1 LRNEF
6 LDKLFKQILR
16 SPAVDRIY
24 PNFSIAETRYPQ
36 KYRVSFRL
44 IMQGARFWVICVGCA
59 LNLMCMRIPIIAFLT
74 LAAPAGGELAA
85 RAIDPSAAL
94 TEVEFR
100 EGTAEI
106 DRRDACPTRAQTED
120 EVSLTSGTILKNGQD
135 ARSTR
140 DQLFCGTGILRVH
153 KKLIENSATSQ
164 VSPTVRDLPA
174 SDELAASKEV
184 RAAQLSPRE
193 SPSYRFRLHHKNK
206 IESTV
211 NTQPLSFST
220 PSQHS
225 TVNSQQS
232 TLNTQQSTVN
242 SQHST
247 IIPVQPELISLK
259 SSHHKDFTSVLKTP
273 ATLATKAEIPEA
285 VNSNAPQRRGTLQI
299 SQAGNAEGVYVAEV
313 KIRFVNSRGEAV
325 DKKGNPVEGRISEDF
340 IRGELKLKP
349 GDNYSPSVVRSDLQ
363 QLQQLGLF
371 DKVTVSIEEVGTDIN
386 VIYNVQERSARSFG
400 VSASLSDDIGVAVP
414 LSYTDRTFAR
424 NPQRLAVELQPSLR
438 GIQYDVQF
446 VSPYVAAEDRLGYS
460 VRAFGDRR
468 ISEIFNE
475 DIDLPNG
482 NRVREIRRGG
492 NLRFT
497 RPLGDWQS
505 TLGLNYTNI
514 STRDRNLNIARRD
527 ELGNP
532 LTFSGTGVDELYT
545 VSFNLMLDRRDNPFN
560 PTSGSILSLTTEQS
574 IPLGRGNIV
583 SNRLLAN
590 YIQYVP
596 VTLLGRL
603 ESEALPEMLAFNLQA
618 GTVIGD
624 LPPTEAFRLGGRN
637 SVRSYDSGDIGSGR
651 SYFLA
656 SGEYRFPVGRDVGGV
671 IFVDFASDL
680 GTGDSVLGKP
690 AVVRD
695 KPGTGAGVGV
705 GVRVRSRF
713 GLIRLDMGVS
723 DSGDLK
729 FVLGTKQRF

>member
-1 LRNEF
+1 
-6 LDKLFKQILR
+6 
-16 SPAVDRIY
+16 
-24 PNFSIAETRYPQ
+24 
-36 KYRVSFRL
+36 
-44 IMQGARFWVICVGCA
+44 
-59 LNLMCMRIPIIAFLT
+59 MCMRIPIIVFLA
-74 LAAPAGGELAA
+74 LAGEAGGELAA
-85 RAIDPSAAL
+85 RAIDPSAAP
-94 TEVEFR
+94 TQAEFR
-100 EGTAEI
+100 EETASI

-120 EVSLTSGTILKNGQD
+120 EVSLTSGTLLKNGQD

-140 DQLFCGTGILRVH
+140 DELFCGTGILPVH
-153 KKLIENSATSQ
+153 KKLIENGATSQ
-164 VSPTVRDLPA
+164 VSLTVRDLPA

-193 SPSYRFRLHHKNK
+193 SPSYRFRLHHNNK

-225 TVNSQQS
+225 T
-232 TLNTQQSTVN
+232 LNTQQ
-242 SQHST
+242 ST

-259 SSHHKDFTSVLKTP
+259 SSHHTDFTSLLKTP
-273 ATLATKAEIPEA
+273 ATLAEKAEIPEA
-285 VNSNAPQRRGTLQI
+285 VNSNTPQTRGTLQI

-340 IRGELKLKP
+340 IRSELKLKA

-386 VIYNVQERSARSFG
+386 VIYNIQERSARSFG

-424 NPQRLAVELQPSLR
+424 NPQRLEVELQPSLR
-438 GIQYDVQF
+438 GIQYDVEF
-446 VSPYVAAEDRLGYS
+446 VSPYLAAPDRLGYS

-468 ISEIFNE
+468 ISEIFNK

-482 NRVREIRRGG
+482 NRIREIRMGG

-560 PTSGSILSLTTEQS
+560 PTSGSILSLSTEQS

-596 VTLLGRL
+596 VTLLGRF

-618 GTVIGD
+618 GTVTGD

-637 SVRSYDSGDIGSGR
+637 SVRTYDSGDIGSGR

-680 GTGDSVLGKP
+680 GTGDNILGKP
-690 AVVRD
+690 ASVRD

>member
-1 LRNEF
+1 
-6 LDKLFKQILR
+6 
-16 SPAVDRIY
+16 
-24 PNFSIAETRYPQ
+24 
-36 KYRVSFRL
+36 
-44 IMQGARFWVICVGCA
+44 
-59 LNLMCMRIPIIAFLT
+59 MRIPIIAFLA
-74 LAAPAGGELAA
+74 LAQVAGGELAA
-85 RAIDPSAAL
+85 RAIDRTLAPTEAL
-94 TEVEFR
+94 LR
-100 EGTAEI
+100 EGTAE
-106 DRRDACPTRAQTED
+106 AQRAQREED
-120 EVSLTSGTILKNGQD
+120 EVIGDNLTSNQHSLLFVAESRSPLTPLNQGGTRDILK
-135 ARSTR
+135 
-140 DQLFCGTGILRVH
+140 VP
-153 KKLIENSATSQ
+153 LIKGDLGGSRLDNQRHWLSVPVLNSHQSEE
-164 VSPTVRDLPA
+164 VSPTAGDLPK
-174 SDELAASKEV
+174 SDEHSVAVEV
-184 RAAQLSPRE
+184 GGAQRSGRE
-193 SPSYRFRLHHKNK
+193 APS
-206 IESTV
+206 V
-211 NTQPLSFST
+211 
-220 PSQHS
+220 
-225 TVNSQQS
+225 
-232 TLNTQQSTVN
+232 
-242 SQHST
+242 
-247 IIPVQPELISLK
+247 K
-259 SSHHKDFTSVLKTP
+259 SDRHKDFTSALQTP
-273 ATLATKAEIPEA
+273 AARSADSEVPEPA
-285 VNSNAPQRRGTLQI
+285 NSSARQLGGTLQI
-299 SQAGNAEGVYVAEV
+299 SQAANAEGVYVAEV

-325 DKKGNPVEGRISEDF
+325 DRKGNPVEGRISEDF
-340 IRGELKLKP
+340 IRGELKLKA
-349 GDNYSPSVVRSDLQ
+349 GDNYSGEVVRSDLQ

-371 DKVTVSIEEVGTDIN
+371 EKVTVSTEEAGTDVT
-386 VIYNVQERSARSFG
+386 VIYSVQERSARSFG
-400 VSASLSDDIGVAVP
+400 VSASLSDDVGVAVP
-414 LSYTDRTFAR
+414 LSYTDRTFGT
-424 NPQRLAVELQPSLR
+424 NPQRLSVELQPSLR

-468 ISEIFNE
+468 TSEIFNE

-497 RPLGDWQS
+497 RPLGDWRS

-545 VSFNLMLDRRDNPFN
+545 VSFGAVRDRRDNPFN
-560 PTSGSILSLTTEQS
+560 PTSGSILSLSTEQS

-596 VTLLGRL
+596 VTLLGIS

-624 LPPTEAFRLGGRN
+624 LPPAEAFRLGGRN
-637 SVRSYDSGDIGSGR
+637 SVRGYDSGDIGSGR

-690 AVVRD
+690 ASVRD
-695 KPGTGAGVGV
+695 KPGTGAGVGL
-705 GVRVRSRF
+705 GVRVRSSL
-713 GLIRLDMGVS
+713 GLIRFDVGIG
-723 DSGDLK
+723 DSGEIK

>member
-1 LRNEF
+1 
-6 LDKLFKQILR
+6 
-16 SPAVDRIY
+16 
-24 PNFSIAETRYPQ
+24 
-36 KYRVSFRL
+36 
-44 IMQGARFWVICVGCA
+44 MQGARFWVICVRCV
-59 LNLMCMRIPIIAFLT
+59 LNLMSMRISIIAFLT
-74 LAAPAGGELAA
+74 LAALGGGELAA
-85 RAIDPSAAL
+85 GAIVDPSATP
-94 TEVEFR
+94 TEAEFR

-106 DRRDACPTRAQTED
+106 DLPDACSAEIDGP
-120 EVSLTSGTILKNGQD
+120 D
-135 ARSTR
+135 ARSVRQGLKPLPQSESPLKRTEE
-140 DQLFCGTGILRVH
+140 
-153 KKLIENSATSQ
+153 LISPLQRTSAISQ
-164 VSPTVRDLPA
+164 GLESLAVCRRLLTPMDAGLVGLNPTVQDLPA
-174 SDELAASKEV
+174 SDELAASAEL
-184 RAAQLSPRE
+184 RSP
-193 SPSYRFRLHHKNK
+193 
-206 IESTV
+206 
-211 NTQPLSFST
+211 
-220 PSQHS
+220 
-225 TVNSQQS
+225 
-232 TLNTQQSTVN
+232 
-242 SQHST
+242 
-247 IIPVQPELISLK
+247 SLK
-259 SSHHKDFTSVLKTP
+259 SGHNKDFTSLLKTP
-273 ATLATKAEIPEA
+273 ATIATNAEIPEA
-285 VNSNAPQRRGTLQI
+285 VNSNARQLGGTLQI

-325 DKKGNPVEGRISEDF
+325 DRKGNPVEGRISEDF
-340 IRGELKLKP
+340 IRGELKLKA
-349 GDNYSPSVVRSDLQ
+349 GDNYSREVVRSDLQ

-371 DKVTVSIEEVGTDIN
+371 DKVTVSIEEVGTDVN
-386 VIYNVQERSARSFG
+386 VIYNVQERSARSFS
-400 VSASLSDDIGVAVP
+400 VSASLSDDVGVAVP
-414 LSYTDRTFAR
+414 LSYTDRTFGTT
-424 NPQRLAVELQPSLR
+424 PQRLAVELEPSLR
-438 GIQYDVQF
+438 GIQYDVEF

-468 ISEIFNE
+468 ISEIFNK

-482 NRVREIRRGG
+482 NRVREIRVGG

-532 LTFSGTGVDELYT
+532 LTFSGSGVDELYT
-545 VSFNLMLDRRDNPFN
+545 VSFGARLDRRDNPFN
-560 PTSGSILSLTTEQS
+560 PTSGSILSLSTEQS

-596 VTLLGRL
+596 VTLLGIS

-637 SVRSYDSGDIGSGR
+637 SVRGYDSGDIGSGR

-656 SGEYRFPVGRDVGGV
+656 SGEYRFPVGQDVGGV

-705 GVRVRSRF
+705 GVRVRSSF
-713 GLIRLDMGVS
+713 GLIRLDVGVS
-723 DSGDLK
+723 DSGDIK
-729 FVLGTKQRF
+729 FILGTKQRF

>member
-1 LRNEF
+1 M
-6 LDKLFKQILR
+6 
-16 SPAVDRIY
+16 S
-24 PNFSIAETRYPQ
+24 
-36 KYRVSFRL
+36 
-44 IMQGARFWVICVGCA
+44 
-59 LNLMCMRIPIIAFLT
+59 MRIPIIAFLT
-74 LAAPAGGELAA
+74 LAGLAGGELAA
-85 RAIDPSAAL
+85 GAIDPSAAP
-94 TEVEFR
+94 TEAQFR

-106 DRRDACPTRAQTED
+106 DRRDACPTRAQREED
-120 EVSLTSGTILKNGQD
+120 EVSLTSGTILQNGQD

-140 DQLFCGTGILRVH
+140 DELFCGTGILPVH
-153 KKLIENSATSQ
+153 QKLIENGA
-164 VSPTVRDLPA
+164 A
-174 SDELAASKEV
+174 SVKNGAASVQNGQDARSTRDELFGGTGMLAEV
-184 RAAQLSPRE
+184 RGAQLSPRE
-193 SPSYRFRLHHKNK
+193 SPS
-206 IESTV
+206 
-211 NTQPLSFST
+211 
-220 PSQHS
+220 
-225 TVNSQQS
+225 
-232 TLNTQQSTVN
+232 
-242 SQHST
+242 
-247 IIPVQPELISLK
+247 LK
-259 SSHHKDFTSVLKTP
+259 SNHNKDFTSLLKTP
-273 ATLATKAEIPEA
+273 ATIATNAEIPEA
-285 VNSNAPQRRGTLQI
+285 VNSNARQLGGTLQI

-325 DKKGNPVEGRISEDF
+325 DRKGNRIEGRISEDF
-340 IRGELKLKP
+340 IRGELKLKA
-349 GDNYSPSVVRSDLQ
+349 GDNYSREVVRSDLQ

-371 DKVTVSIEEVGTDIN
+371 EKVTVSIEEVGTDVN
-386 VIYNVQERSARSFG
+386 VIYNVQERSARSFS
-400 VSASLSDDIGVAVP
+400 VSASLSDDVGVAVP
-414 LSYTDRTFAR
+414 LSYTDRTFGT
-424 NPQRLAVELQPSLR
+424 NPQRLAVELEPSLR
-438 GIQYDVQF
+438 GIQYDVEF

-468 ISEIFNE
+468 ISEIFNK

-482 NRVREIRRGG
+482 NRVREIRVGG

-532 LTFSGTGVDELYT
+532 LTFSGSGVDELYT
-545 VSFNLMLDRRDNPFN
+545 VSFGAMLDRRDNPFN
-560 PTSGSILSLTTEQS
+560 PTSGSILSLSTEQS

-590 YIQYVP
+590 YIHYVP
-596 VTLLGRL
+596 VTLLGIS

-637 SVRSYDSGDIGSGR
+637 SVRGYDSGDIGSGR

-671 IFVDFASDL
+671 IFADFASDL

-695 KPGTGAGVGV
+695 KPGTGAGVGL
-705 GVRVRSRF
+705 GVRVRSSF
-713 GLIRLDMGVS
+713 GLIRLDMAVS

-729 FVLGTKQRF
+729 LILGTKQRF

>member
-1 LRNEF
+1 M
-6 LDKLFKQILR
+6 
-16 SPAVDRIY
+16 S
-24 PNFSIAETRYPQ
+24 
-36 KYRVSFRL
+36 
-44 IMQGARFWVICVGCA
+44 
-59 LNLMCMRIPIIAFLT
+59 MRIPIIAFLT
-74 LAAPAGGELAA
+74 LAALAGGELAA
-85 RAIDPSAAL
+85 RAIDPSAAP
-94 TEVEFR
+94 TEAEFR
-100 EGTAEI
+100 EGTAE
-106 DRRDACPTRAQTED
+106 AQRAQREED
-120 EVSLTSGTILKNGQD
+120 EVIGDHLTLNRPSLLFVAKSRSPLTPLNKGGTRNMLKVPLLKGD
-135 ARSTR
+135 LGGSRLDDKGHLLSVPV
-140 DQLFCGTGILRVH
+140 L
-153 KKLIENSATSQ
+153 NSHQSDE
-164 VSPTVRDLPA
+164 VNPTVRDLSA
-174 SDELAASKEV
+174 SDELAASPEV

-193 SPSYRFRLHHKNK
+193 SPSYPLRLHPNNP

-220 PSQHS
+220 PPS

-232 TLNTQQSTVN
+232 TVN
-242 SQHST
+242 NHLT
-247 IIPVQPELISLK
+247 VQPELISLK
-259 SSHHKDFTSVLKTP
+259 SSHNKDFTSLLKTP
-273 ATLATKAEIPEA
+273 ATLAAQAEIPEA
-285 VNSNAPQRRGTLQI
+285 VNSNARQLGGTLQI
-299 SQAGNAEGVYVAEV
+299 SQVDNAEGVYVADV

-325 DKKGNPVEGRISEDF
+325 DKKGNPIEGRISEDF
-340 IRGELKLKP
+340 IRGELKLKA
-349 GDNYSPSVVRSDLQ
+349 GDNYSREVVRSDLQ

-371 DKVTVSIEEVGTDIN
+371 DKVTVSIEEVGTDVN
-386 VIYNVQERSARSFG
+386 VIYNVQERSARSFS
-400 VSASLSDDIGVAVP
+400 VSASLSDDVGVAVP
-414 LSYTDRTFAR
+414 LSYTDRTFGTT
-424 NPQRLAVELQPSLR
+424 PQRLAVELQPSLR

-468 ISEIFNE
+468 ISEIFNK

-482 NRVREIRRGG
+482 NRVREIRVGG

-532 LTFSGTGVDELYT
+532 LTFSGSGVDELYT
-545 VSFNLMLDRRDNPFN
+545 VSFGAMLDRRDNPFN
-560 PTSGSILSLTTEQS
+560 PTSGSILSLSTEQS

-596 VTLLGRL
+596 VTLLGIS

-637 SVRSYDSGDIGSGR
+637 SVRGYDGGDIGSGR

-656 SGEYRFPVGRDVGGV
+656 SGEYRFPVGQDVGGV

-705 GVRVRSRF
+705 GVRVRSSF
-713 GLIRLDMGVS
+713 GLIRLDMAVS
-723 DSGDLK
+723 DSGDIK
-729 FVLGTKQRF
+729 FILGTKQRF

>member
-1 LRNEF
+1 
-6 LDKLFKQILR
+6 
-16 SPAVDRIY
+16 
-24 PNFSIAETRYPQ
+24 
-36 KYRVSFRL
+36 
-44 IMQGARFWVICVGCA
+44 
-59 LNLMCMRIPIIAFLT
+59 MRIPIIAFLA
-74 LAAPAGGELAA
+74 LAQVAGGELAA
-85 RAIDPSAAL
+85 RAIDRTLAPTEAL
-94 TEVEFR
+94 LR
-100 EGTAEI
+100 EGTAE
-106 DRRDACPTRAQTED
+106 AQRAQREED
-120 EVSLTSGTILKNGQD
+120 EVIGDNLTSNQHSLLFVAESRSPLTPLNQGGTRDILK
-135 ARSTR
+135 
-140 DQLFCGTGILRVH
+140 VP
-153 KKLIENSATSQ
+153 LIKGDLGGSRLDNQRHLLSVPVLNSHQSEE
-164 VSPTVRDLPA
+164 VSPTAGDLPK
-174 SDELAASKEV
+174 SDEHSVAVEV
-184 RAAQLSPRE
+184 GGAQRSGRE
-193 SPSYRFRLHHKNK
+193 APS
-206 IESTV
+206 V
-211 NTQPLSFST
+211 
-220 PSQHS
+220 
-225 TVNSQQS
+225 
-232 TLNTQQSTVN
+232 
-242 SQHST
+242 
-247 IIPVQPELISLK
+247 K
-259 SSHHKDFTSVLKTP
+259 SDRHKDFTSALQTP
-273 ATLATKAEIPEA
+273 AARSADSEVPEPA
-285 VNSNAPQRRGTLQI
+285 NSSARQLGGTLQI
-299 SQAGNAEGVYVAEV
+299 SQAANAEGVYVAEV

-325 DKKGNPVEGRISEDF
+325 DRKGNPVEGRISEDF
-340 IRGELKLKP
+340 IRGELKLKA
-349 GDNYSPSVVRSDLQ
+349 GDNYSGEVVRSDLQ

-371 DKVTVSIEEVGTDIN
+371 EKVTVSTEEAGTDVT
-386 VIYNVQERSARSFG
+386 VIYSVQERSARSFG
-400 VSASLSDDIGVAVP
+400 VSASLSDDVGVAVP
-414 LSYTDRTFAR
+414 LSYTDRTFGT
-424 NPQRLAVELQPSLR
+424 NPQRLSVELQPSLR

-468 ISEIFNE
+468 TSEIFNE

-497 RPLGDWQS
+497 RPLGDWRS

-545 VSFNLMLDRRDNPFN
+545 VSFGAVRDRRDNPFN
-560 PTSGSILSLTTEQS
+560 PTSGSILSLSTEQS

-596 VTLLGRL
+596 VTLLGIS

-624 LPPTEAFRLGGRN
+624 LPPAEAFRLGGRN
-637 SVRSYDSGDIGSGR
+637 SVRGYDSGDIGSGR

-690 AVVRD
+690 ASVRD
-695 KPGTGAGVGV
+695 KPGTGAGVGL
-705 GVRVRSRF
+705 GVRVRSSL
-713 GLIRLDMGVS
+713 GLIRFDVGIG
-723 DSGDLK
+723 DSGEIK

>member
-1 LRNEF
+1 M
-6 LDKLFKQILR
+6 
-16 SPAVDRIY
+16 S
-24 PNFSIAETRYPQ
+24 
-36 KYRVSFRL
+36 
-44 IMQGARFWVICVGCA
+44 
-59 LNLMCMRIPIIAFLT
+59 MRISIIAFLT
-74 LAAPAGGELAA
+74 LAALGGGQLAA
-85 RAIDPSAAL
+85 RAIDPSAAA
-94 TEVEFR
+94 TEAEFR
-100 EGTAEI
+100 EGTAQ
-106 DRRDACPTRAQTED
+106 AQRAQRED
-120 EVSLTSGTILKNGQD
+120 EVIGDNLTLNRPSLLFVAKSRSPLTPLNKGGTRNMLKVPLIKGD
-135 ARSTR
+135 LGVSRLDDKR
-140 DQLFCGTGILRVH
+140 HLFSVPVL
-153 KKLIENSATSQ
+153 NSHQSDE
-164 VSPTVRDLPA
+164 VNPTVQDLPA
-174 SDELAASKEV
+174 SDELAASPEV
-184 RAAQLSPRE
+184 RAAQLSPSE
-193 SPSYRFRLHHKNK
+193 SPSYRFRLHHNNK

-220 PSQHS
+220 RSQQS
-225 TVNSQQS
+225 TANSQQS
-232 TLNTQQSTVN
+232 TV
-242 SQHST
+242 
-247 IIPVQPELISLK
+247 IPVQPELISLK
-259 SSHHKDFTSVLKTP
+259 SSHNKDFTSLKTP
-273 ATLATKAEIPEA
+273 ATIAANPEIPEA
-285 VNSNAPQRRGTLQI
+285 ANSNARQLGGALQI
-299 SQAGNAEGVYVAEV
+299 SQAVNAEGVYVAEV

-340 IRGELKLKP
+340 IRGELKLKA
-349 GDNYSPSVVRSDLQ
+349 GDNYRREVVRSDLQ

-371 DKVTVSIEEVGTDIN
+371 DKVTVSIEEVGTDVN
-386 VIYNVQERSARSFG
+386 VIYNVQERSARSFS
-400 VSASLSDDIGVAVP
+400 VSASLSDDVGVAVP
-414 LSYTDRTFAR
+414 LSYTDRTFGR
-424 NPQRLAVELQPSLR
+424 TPQRLAVELEPSLR

-468 ISEIFNE
+468 ISEIFNK

-482 NRVREIRRGG
+482 NRVREIRMGG

-532 LTFSGTGVDELYT
+532 LTFSGSGVDELYT
-545 VSFNLMLDRRDNPFN
+545 VSFGAMRDRRDNPFN
-560 PTSGSILSLTTEQS
+560 PTSGSILSLSTEQS

-590 YIQYVP
+590 YIHYVP
-596 VTLLGRL
+596 LTFLGL
-603 ESEALPEMLAFNLQA
+603 SESEALPEMLAFNLQA

-637 SVRSYDSGDIGSGR
+637 SVRGYDSGDIGSGR

-656 SGEYRFPVGRDVGGV
+656 SGEYRFPVGQDVGGV

-705 GVRVRSRF
+705 GVRVRSSF
-713 GLIRLDMGVS
+713 GLIRLDMAVS

-729 FVLGTKQRF
+729 FILGTKQRF

>member
-1 LRNEF
+1 
-6 LDKLFKQILR
+6 
-16 SPAVDRIY
+16 
-24 PNFSIAETRYPQ
+24 
-36 KYRVSFRL
+36 
-44 IMQGARFWVICVGCA
+44 
-59 LNLMCMRIPIIAFLT
+59 MCMRIPIIAFLT

-85 RAIDPSAAL
+85 RAIDPSAAPTQAEL
-94 TEVEFR
+94 R

-140 DQLFCGTGILRVH
+140 DELFCGTGILPVH

-184 RAAQLSPRE
+184 GAAQLSPRE
-193 SPSYRFRLHHKNK
+193 SPSYRFRLHHNNK

-220 PSQHS
+220 PAS

-232 TLNTQQSTVN
+232 TVN
-242 SQHST
+242 NHLT
-247 IIPVQPELISLK
+247 VQPESPSLK
-259 SSHHKDFTSVLKTP
+259 SSHYTDFTSLLKTP
-273 ATLATKAEIPEA
+273 ATRAEKAEIPEA
-285 VNSNAPQRRGTLQI
+285 VNSNARQRRGTLQI

-340 IRGELKLKP
+340 IRGEIKLKA

-424 NPQRLAVELQPSLR
+424 NPQRLEVELQPSLR
-438 GIQYDVQF
+438 GIQYDVEF
-446 VSPYVAAEDRLGYS
+446 VSPYLAAPDRLGYS

-468 ISEIFNE
+468 ISEIFNK

-482 NRVREIRRGG
+482 NRVREIRMGG

-545 VSFNLMLDRRDNPFN
+545 VSFGAILDRRDNPFN
-560 PTSGSILSLTTEQS
+560 PTSGSILGFSTEQS

-596 VTLLGRL
+596 VTLLGRF

-637 SVRSYDSGDIGSGR
+637 SVRAYDSGEVGSGR

-680 GTGDSVLGKP
+680 GTGDNILGKP
-690 AVVRD
+690 ASVRD

>member
-1 LRNEF
+1 MGPVFGNMRWCF
-6 LDKLFKQILR
+6 
-16 SPAVDRIY
+16 
-24 PNFSIAETRYPQ
+24 NFM
-36 KYRVSFRL
+36 F
-44 IMQGARFWVICVGCA
+44 
-59 LNLMCMRIPIIAFLT
+59 MRIPIIAFLT
-74 LAAPAGGELAA
+74 LAAVAGGELAA
-85 RAIDPSAAL
+85 RAIDPTVVLNEA
-94 TEVEFR
+94 EFG
-100 EGTAEI
+100 EGTAE
-106 DRRDACPTRAQTED
+106 AQRNED
-120 EVSLTSGTILKNGQD
+120 EVSLTSCTILKNRQD
-135 ARSTR
+135 ACSTR
-140 DQLFCGTGILRVH
+140 DDLCCGTGILPVH
-153 KKLIENSATSQ
+153 QNLMENG
-164 VSPTVRDLPA
+164 
-174 SDELAASKEV
+174 AASV
-184 RAAQLSPRE
+184 
-193 SPSYRFRLHHKNK
+193 
-206 IESTV
+206 
-211 NTQPLSFST
+211 
-220 PSQHS
+220 
-225 TVNSQQS
+225 
-232 TLNTQQSTVN
+232 
-242 SQHST
+242 
-247 IIPVQPELISLK
+247 K
-259 SSHHKDFTSVLKTP
+259 SDRPKDFTSVLPTP
-273 ATLATKAEIPEA
+273 ATRSVDSEVPEPA
-285 VNSNAPQRRGTLQI
+285 NSNARQLGGTLQI
-299 SQAGNAEGVYVAEV
+299 SQAANADGVYVAEV

-325 DKKGNPVEGRISEDF
+325 DRKGNPVEGRISEDF
-340 IRGELKLKP
+340 IRGELKLKA
-349 GDNYSPSVVRSDLQ
+349 GDNYSREVVRSDLQ

-371 DKVTVSIEEVGTDIN
+371 EKVTVSTEEAGTDVS
-386 VIYNVQERSARSFG
+386 VIYSVQERSARSFG
-400 VSASLSDDIGVAVP
+400 VNATLNDDVGVAVP

-424 NPQRLAVELQPSLR
+424 TPQRLAVELQPSLR

-468 ISEIFNE
+468 TSEIFNE

-497 RPLGDWQS
+497 RPLGDWRS

-532 LTFSGTGVDELYT
+532 LTFSGSGVDELYT
-545 VSFNLMLDRRDNPFN
+545 VSFGAIRDRRDNPFN
-560 PTSGSILSLTTEQS
+560 PTSGSILSLSTEQS

-596 VTLLGRL
+596 ITLLGIS
-603 ESEALPEMLAFNLQA
+603 ESEALPEMLAFNLQG

-637 SVRSYDSGDIGSGR
+637 SVRGYDSGDIGSGR

-690 AVVRD
+690 ASVRD
-695 KPGTGAGVGV
+695 KPGTGAGVGL
-705 GVRVRSRF
+705 GVRVRSPV
-713 GLIRLDMGVS
+713 GLLRLDVGVS
-723 DSGDLK
+723 DSGEIK

>member
-1 LRNEF
+1 
-6 LDKLFKQILR
+6 
-16 SPAVDRIY
+16 
-24 PNFSIAETRYPQ
+24 
-36 KYRVSFRL
+36 
-44 IMQGARFWVICVGCA
+44 
-59 LNLMCMRIPIIAFLT
+59 MCMRIPIIAFLT

-85 RAIDPSAAL
+85 RAINPSAAP
-94 TEVEFR
+94 TQAEFR

-106 DRRDACPTRAQTED
+106 DRRDACPTRAQTKD

-140 DQLFCGTGILRVH
+140 DELFCGTGILPVQ
-153 KKLIENSATSQ
+153 KKLIENGATSQ

-193 SPSYRFRLHHKNK
+193 SPSYRFRLHHNNK

-211 NTQPLSFST
+211 HTQPLSFST
-220 PSQHS
+220 PSQQS
-225 TVNSQQS
+225 TVISQQS
-232 TLNTQQSTVN
+232 TLNSQHSTVISQQSTVN
-242 SQHST
+242 TQQPT
-247 IIPVQPELISLK
+247 IIPVQPESPSLK
-259 SSHHKDFTSVLKTP
+259 SSHHTDFTSLLKTP
-273 ATLATKAEIPEA
+273 ATLAAKAEIPEA
-285 VNSNAPQRRGTLQI
+285 VNSNARQLDGTLQI

-505 TLGLNYTNI
+505 TLGFNYTNI

-545 VSFNLMLDRRDNPFN
+545 VSFGAMLDRRDNPFN
-560 PTSGSILSLTTEQS
+560 PTSGSILSLSTEQS

-596 VTLLGRL
+596 VTLLGL
-603 ESEALPEMLAFNLQA
+603 SESEALPEMLAFNLQA

-723 DSGDLK
+723 DAGEIK
-729 FVLGTKQRF
+729 FVLGTRQRF

>member
-1 LRNEF
+1 
-6 LDKLFKQILR
+6 
-16 SPAVDRIY
+16 
-24 PNFSIAETRYPQ
+24 
-36 KYRVSFRL
+36 
-44 IMQGARFWVICVGCA
+44 
-59 LNLMCMRIPIIAFLT
+59 MRIPIIAFLT
-74 LAAPAGGELAA
+74 LAQVAGGELAA
-85 RAIDPSAAL
+85 RAIDRTLAL
-94 TEVEFR
+94 TEAEFR
-100 EGTAEI
+100 EGTAE
-106 DRRDACPTRAQTED
+106 AQRAQREED
-120 EVSLTSGTILKNGQD
+120 EVMGDKLTSNPPSLLFVSKSRSPLTPLNKGGTRNLLKVPLLKGD
-135 ARSTR
+135 LGGSGLDYKR
-140 DQLFCGTGILRVH
+140 DLL
-153 KKLIENSATSQ
+153 S
-164 VSPTVRDLPA
+164 VSVLNCHQSDEVNPTVQNLPA
-174 SDELAASKEV
+174 SDEIAVSGEV
-184 RAAQLSPRE
+184 RAAQLSSRE
-193 SPSYRFRLHHKNK
+193 SP
-206 IESTV
+206 
-211 NTQPLSFST
+211 
-220 PSQHS
+220 
-225 TVNSQQS
+225 
-232 TLNTQQSTVN
+232 
-242 SQHST
+242 
-247 IIPVQPELISLK
+247 SLK
-259 SSHHKDFTSVLKTP
+259 SSHNKDFTSLLKTP
-273 ATLATKAEIPEA
+273 ATIAAKAEIPEA
-285 VNSNAPQRRGTLQI
+285 VNSNARQLGGTLQI
-299 SQAGNAEGVYVAEV
+299 SQAGYESGIYVAEV

-325 DKKGNPVEGRISEDF
+325 DKKGNPIQGRISEDF
-340 IRGELKLKP
+340 IRGELKLKA
-349 GDNYSPSVVRSDLQ
+349 GDNYSPEVVRSDLQ

-371 DKVTVSIEEVGTDIN
+371 EKVTVSTEEVGTDIN

-400 VSASLSDDIGVAVP
+400 VSASLSDDLGVAVP
-414 LSYTDRTFAR
+414 LSYTDRTFGR
-424 NPQRLAVELQPSLR
+424 VPQRLSVELQPSLR

-468 ISEIFNE
+468 VSEIFNK

-482 NRVREIRRGG
+482 DRVREIRMGG

-545 VSFNLMLDRRDNPFN
+545 VSFGAMLDRRNNPFN
-560 PTSGSILSLTTEQS
+560 PTSGSILGLSTEQS

-596 VTLLGRL
+596 VTLLGIS

-637 SVRSYDSGDIGSGR
+637 SVRGYDRGDIGSGR

-695 KPGTGAGVGV
+695 KPGTGVGVGL
-705 GVRVRSRF
+705 GVRVRSSV

-723 DSGDLK
+723 DSGDIK

>member
-1 LRNEF
+1 
-6 LDKLFKQILR
+6 
-16 SPAVDRIY
+16 
-24 PNFSIAETRYPQ
+24 
-36 KYRVSFRL
+36 
-44 IMQGARFWVICVGCA
+44 
-59 LNLMCMRIPIIAFLT
+59 MRIPIIAFLT
-74 LAAPAGGELAA
+74 LAGLAGGELAA
-85 RAIDPSAAL
+85 GAIDPSAAP
-94 TEVEFR
+94 TEAQFR

-106 DRRDACPTRAQTED
+106 DRRDACPTRAQREED
-120 EVSLTSGTILKNGQD
+120 EVSLTSGTILQNGQD

-140 DQLFCGTGILRVH
+140 DELFCGTGILPVH
-153 KKLIENSATSQ
+153 QKLIENGA
-164 VSPTVRDLPA
+164 A
-174 SDELAASKEV
+174 SVKNGAASVQNGQDARSTRDELCGGTGMLAEV
-184 RAAQLSPRE
+184 RGAQLSPRE
-193 SPSYRFRLHHKNK
+193 SPS
-206 IESTV
+206 
-211 NTQPLSFST
+211 
-220 PSQHS
+220 
-225 TVNSQQS
+225 
-232 TLNTQQSTVN
+232 
-242 SQHST
+242 
-247 IIPVQPELISLK
+247 LK
-259 SSHHKDFTSVLKTP
+259 SNHNKDFTSLLKTP
-273 ATLATKAEIPEA
+273 ATIATNAEIPEA
-285 VNSNAPQRRGTLQI
+285 VNSNARQLGGTLQI

-325 DKKGNPVEGRISEDF
+325 DRKGNRIEGRISEDF
-340 IRGELKLKP
+340 IRGELKLKA
-349 GDNYSPSVVRSDLQ
+349 GDNYSREVVRSDLQ

-371 DKVTVSIEEVGTDIN
+371 EKVTVSIEEVGTDVN
-386 VIYNVQERSARSFG
+386 VIYNVQERSARSFS
-400 VSASLSDDIGVAVP
+400 VSASLSDDVGVAVP
-414 LSYTDRTFAR
+414 LSYTDRTFGT
-424 NPQRLAVELQPSLR
+424 NPQRLAVELEPSLR

-468 ISEIFNE
+468 ISEIFNK

-482 NRVREIRRGG
+482 NRVREIRMGG

-532 LTFSGTGVDELYT
+532 LTFSGSGVDELYT
-545 VSFNLMLDRRDNPFN
+545 VSFGAMLDRRDNPFN
-560 PTSGSILSLTTEQS
+560 PTSGSILSLSTEQS

-590 YIQYVP
+590 YIHYVP
-596 VTLLGRL
+596 VTLLGIS

-637 SVRSYDSGDIGSGR
+637 SVRGYDSGDIGSGR

-671 IFVDFASDL
+671 IFADFASDL

-695 KPGTGAGVGV
+695 KPGTGAGVGL
-705 GVRVRSRF
+705 GVRVRSSF
-713 GLIRLDMGVS
+713 GLIRLDMAVS

-729 FVLGTKQRF
+729 LILGTKQRF

>member
-1 LRNEF
+1 
-6 LDKLFKQILR
+6 
-16 SPAVDRIY
+16 
-24 PNFSIAETRYPQ
+24 
-36 KYRVSFRL
+36 
-44 IMQGARFWVICVGCA
+44 
-59 LNLMCMRIPIIAFLT
+59 MRIPIIALLT

-85 RAIDPSAAL
+85 QAIDPTFAPTQAL
-94 TEVEFR
+94 LR
-100 EGTAEI
+100 EGTTEI
-106 DRRDACPTRAQTED
+106 DRRDACPTRAQTQD
-120 EVSLTSGTILKNGQD
+120 EVNLTSGTILKNGQD

-140 DQLFCGTGILRVH
+140 DELFCGTGILPVH
-153 KKLIENSATSQ
+153 KKLIENSAASQ

-193 SPSYRFRLHHKNK
+193 SPSYRFRLHHNNK
-206 IESTV
+206 IESTIVNTQPLSFSTPSQQSTLNSQHSTTV

-220 PSQHS
+220 PSQ
-225 TVNSQQS
+225 QS
-232 TLNTQQSTVN
+232 TLNSQQ
-242 SQHST
+242 ST
-247 IIPVQPELISLK
+247 IIPVQRELISLK
-259 SSHHKDFTSVLKTP
+259 SSHYTDFTSVLKTP
-273 ATLATKAEIPEA
+273 ATLAAKAEIPEA
-285 VNSNAPQRRGTLQI
+285 VYSNARQPRGTLQI
-299 SQAGNAEGVYVAEV
+299 SQAGNPEGVYVAEV

-400 VSASLSDDIGVAVP
+400 VSASLSDDVGVAVP

-446 VSPYVAAEDRLGYS
+446 VSPYVAAEDRLGYT

-468 ISEIFNE
+468 ISEIFNQ

-545 VSFNLMLDRRDNPFN
+545 VSFGAMLDRRDNPFN
-560 PTSGSILSLTTEQS
+560 PTSGSILSLSTEQS

-583 SNRLLAN
+583 SNRLLAS

-596 VTLLGRL
+596 VTLLGL
-603 ESEALPEMLAFNLQA
+603 SESEALPEMLAFNLQA

-723 DSGDLK
+723 DAGEIK
-729 FVLGTKQRF
+729 FVLGTRQRF

>member
-1 LRNEF
+1 
-6 LDKLFKQILR
+6 
-16 SPAVDRIY
+16 
-24 PNFSIAETRYPQ
+24 
-36 KYRVSFRL
+36 
-44 IMQGARFWVICVGCA
+44 
-59 LNLMCMRIPIIAFLT
+59 MRIPIIAFLT
-74 LAAPAGGELAA
+74 LAAVAGGELAA
-85 RAIDPSAAL
+85 RAIDPTVAR
-94 TEVEFR
+94 TEAQLR
-100 EGTAEI
+100 DGTAE
-106 DRRDACPTRAQTED
+106 AQKEED
-120 EVSLTSGTILKNGQD
+120 EVSLTVG
-135 ARSTR
+135 
-140 DQLFCGTGILRVH
+140 
-153 KKLIENSATSQ
+153 
-164 VSPTVRDLPA
+164 DLPK
-174 SDELAASKEV
+174 SDELAVAVEV
-184 RAAQLSPRE
+184 GAAQLSGRE
-193 SPSYRFRLHHKNK
+193 AL
-206 IESTV
+206 
-211 NTQPLSFST
+211 
-220 PSQHS
+220 
-225 TVNSQQS
+225 
-232 TLNTQQSTVN
+232 
-242 SQHST
+242 
-247 IIPVQPELISLK
+247 SLK
-259 SSHHKDFTSVLKTP
+259 SDRPKDFTSVLPTP
-273 ATLATKAEIPEA
+273 ATRPADLEVPQPA
-285 VNSNAPQRRGTLQI
+285 NSNARQLGATLQI
-299 SQAGNAEGVYVAEV
+299 SQAANADGVYVAEV

-325 DKKGNPVEGRISEDF
+325 DRKGNPVEGRISEDF
-340 IRGELKLKP
+340 IRGELKLKA
-349 GDNYSPSVVRSDLQ
+349 GDNYSREVVRSDLQ

-371 DKVTVSIEEVGTDIN
+371 EKVTVSTEEAGTDVS
-386 VIYNVQERSARSFG
+386 VIYSVQERSARSFG
-400 VSASLSDDIGVAVP
+400 VNATLNDDVGVAVP

-424 NPQRLAVELQPSLR
+424 TPQRLAVELQPSLR

-468 ISEIFNE
+468 TSEIFNE

-497 RPLGDWQS
+497 RPLGDWRS

-532 LTFSGTGVDELYT
+532 LTFSGSGVDELYT
-545 VSFNLMLDRRDNPFN
+545 VSFGAIRDRRDNPFN
-560 PTSGSILSLTTEQS
+560 PTSGSILSLSTEQS

-596 VTLLGRL
+596 ITLLGIS
-603 ESEALPEMLAFNLQA
+603 ESEALPEMLAFNLQG

-637 SVRSYDSGDIGSGR
+637 SVRGYDSGDIGSGR

-690 AVVRD
+690 ASVRD
-695 KPGTGAGVGV
+695 KPGTGAGVGL
-705 GVRVRSRF
+705 GVRVRSPV
-713 GLIRLDMGVS
+713 GLLRLDVGVS
-723 DSGDLK
+723 DSGEIK

>member
-1 LRNEF
+1 MF
-6 LDKLFKQILR
+6 
-16 SPAVDRIY
+16 
-24 PNFSIAETRYPQ
+24 
-36 KYRVSFRL
+36 
-44 IMQGARFWVICVGCA
+44 
-59 LNLMCMRIPIIAFLT
+59 MRIPIIAFLT
-74 LAAPAGGELAA
+74 LASVAGGELGA

-94 TEVEFR
+94 TEAEFR

-120 EVSLTSGTILKNGQD
+120 EVSLTSDTILKNGQD

-140 DQLFCGTGILRVH
+140 DELFCGTGILPVH
-153 KKLIENSATSQ
+153 KKLIENGATSQ
-164 VSPTVRDLPA
+164 VSPTVGDLPA
-174 SDELAASKEV
+174 SDELAVAVEV
-184 RAAQLSPRE
+184 PAAQLSPRE
-193 SPSYRFRLHHKNK
+193 SPSYRFPLHQNNK
-206 IESTV
+206 IEPTV

-220 PSQHS
+220 PPS

-232 TLNTQQSTVN
+232 TVN
-242 SQHST
+242 NHLT
-247 IIPVQPELISLK
+247 VQPELISLK
-259 SSHHKDFTSVLKTP
+259 SSHHKDFTSLLKTP
-273 ATLATKAEIPEA
+273 ALAAKAEIPEA
-285 VNSNAPQRRGTLQI
+285 VNSNAQQLGGTLQI

-325 DKKGNPVEGRISEDF
+325 DKQGNPIEGRISEDF
-340 IRGELKLKP
+340 IRGELKLKA
-349 GDNYSPSVVRSDLQ
+349 GDNYSPSAVRSDLQ

-386 VIYNVQERSARSFG
+386 VIYNVQERSARSFS
-400 VSASLSDDIGVAVP
+400 VSASLSDDVGVAVP
-414 LSYTDRTFAR
+414 LSYTDRTFGR
-424 NPQRLAVELQPSLR
+424 VPQRLAVELQPSLR
-438 GIQYDVQF
+438 GIEYDVQF

-468 ISEIFNE
+468 ISEIFNK

-482 NRVREIRRGG
+482 DRVREIRVGG

-497 RPLGDWQS
+497 RPLGEWQS

-514 STRDRNLNIARRD
+514 STRDRNLDIARRD

-532 LTFSGTGVDELYT
+532 LTFSGSGVDELYT
-545 VSFNLMLDRRDNPFN
+545 VSFGAMLDRRDNPFD
-560 PTSGSILSLTTEQS
+560 PTRGSILSLSTEQS

-596 VTLLGRL
+596 ITWLGRSD
-603 ESEALPEMLAFNLQA
+603 SEALPEMLAFNLQA

-637 SVRSYDSGDIGSGR
+637 SVRGYDSGDIGSGR

-656 SGEYRFPVGRDVGGV
+656 SGEYRFPVSRDVGGV

-729 FVLGTKQRF
+729 FILGTKQRF

>member
-1 LRNEF
+1 MGPVFGNMRWCF
-6 LDKLFKQILR
+6 
-16 SPAVDRIY
+16 
-24 PNFSIAETRYPQ
+24 NFM
-36 KYRVSFRL
+36 F
-44 IMQGARFWVICVGCA
+44 
-59 LNLMCMRIPIIAFLT
+59 MRIPIIAFLT
-74 LAAPAGGELAA
+74 LAAVAGGELAA
-85 RAIDPSAAL
+85 RAIDPTVAR
-94 TEVEFR
+94 TEAQLR
-100 EGTAEI
+100 DGTAE
-106 DRRDACPTRAQTED
+106 AQKEED
-120 EVSLTSGTILKNGQD
+120 EVSLTVG
-135 ARSTR
+135 
-140 DQLFCGTGILRVH
+140 
-153 KKLIENSATSQ
+153 
-164 VSPTVRDLPA
+164 DLPK
-174 SDELAASKEV
+174 SDELAVAVEV
-184 RAAQLSPRE
+184 GAAQLSGRE
-193 SPSYRFRLHHKNK
+193 AL
-206 IESTV
+206 
-211 NTQPLSFST
+211 
-220 PSQHS
+220 
-225 TVNSQQS
+225 
-232 TLNTQQSTVN
+232 
-242 SQHST
+242 
-247 IIPVQPELISLK
+247 SLK
-259 SSHHKDFTSVLKTP
+259 SDRHKDFTSVLPTP
-273 ATLATKAEIPEA
+273 AARPADLEVPQPA
-285 VNSNAPQRRGTLQI
+285 NSNARQLGGTLQI

-325 DKKGNPVEGRISEDF
+325 DRKGNPVEGRISEDF
-340 IRGELKLKP
+340 IRGELKLKA
-349 GDNYSPSVVRSDLQ
+349 GDNYSREVVRSDLQ

-371 DKVTVSIEEVGTDIN
+371 EKVTVSTEEAGTDVS
-386 VIYNVQERSARSFG
+386 VIYSVQERSARSFG
-400 VSASLSDDIGVAVP
+400 VNATLNDDVGVAVP

-424 NPQRLAVELQPSLR
+424 TPQRLAVELQPSLR

-468 ISEIFNE
+468 TSEIFNE

-497 RPLGDWQS
+497 RPLGDWRS

-532 LTFSGTGVDELYT
+532 LTFSGSGVDELYT
-545 VSFNLMLDRRDNPFN
+545 VSFGAIRDRRDNPFN
-560 PTSGSILSLTTEQS
+560 PTSGSILSLSTEQS

-596 VTLLGRL
+596 ITLLGIS
-603 ESEALPEMLAFNLQA
+603 ESEALPEMLAFNLQG

-637 SVRSYDSGDIGSGR
+637 SVRGYDSGDIGSGR

-690 AVVRD
+690 ASVRD
-695 KPGTGAGVGV
+695 KPGTGAGVGL
-705 GVRVRSRF
+705 GVRVRSPV
-713 GLIRLDMGVS
+713 GLVRLDVGVS
-723 DSGDLK
+723 DSGEIK

>member
-1 LRNEF
+1 M
-6 LDKLFKQILR
+6 
-16 SPAVDRIY
+16 S
-24 PNFSIAETRYPQ
+24 
-36 KYRVSFRL
+36 
-44 IMQGARFWVICVGCA
+44 
-59 LNLMCMRIPIIAFLT
+59 MRIPIIAFLT
-74 LAAPAGGELAA
+74 LAALAGGELTAQ
-85 RAIDPSAAL
+85 AIDPSAAP
-94 TEVEFR
+94 TEAEFR
-100 EGTAEI
+100 EGTAE
-106 DRRDACPTRAQTED
+106 AQRAQREED
-120 EVSLTSGTILKNGQD
+120 EVIGDNLTSNRPSLLFVAKSRSPLAKGGHGGTAPTKGGTRNMLK
-135 ARSTR
+135 
-140 DQLFCGTGILRVH
+140 VP
-153 KKLIENSATSQ
+153 LIKGDLGGSRLDDKRHLLSVPVLNSHQSDE
-164 VSPTVRDLPA
+164 VNPTVRDLPA
-174 SDELAASKEV
+174 SDELAASGEV

-193 SPSYRFRLHHKNK
+193 SLSYRFRLHQNNK

-211 NTQPLSFST
+211 NTQPFSFST
-220 PSQHS
+220 PSQQS
-225 TVNSQQS
+225 TANSQQ
-232 TLNTQQSTVN
+232 
-242 SQHST
+242 ST

-259 SSHHKDFTSVLKTP
+259 SSHNKDFTSLLKTP
-273 ATLATKAEIPEA
+273 ATIATQAEIPEA
-285 VNSNAPQRRGTLQI
+285 VNSNARQLGGTLQI

-325 DKKGNPVEGRISEDF
+325 DKKGNPIEGRISEDF
-340 IRGELKLKP
+340 IRGEIKLKA
-349 GDNYSPSVVRSDLQ
+349 GDNYSREVVRSDLQ

-371 DKVTVSIEEVGTDIN
+371 DKVTVSIEEVGTDVN
-386 VIYNVQERSARSFG
+386 VIYNVQERSARSFS
-400 VSASLSDDIGVAVP
+400 VSATLSDDVGVAVP
-414 LSYTDRTFAR
+414 LSYTDRTFGT
-424 NPQRLAVELQPSLR
+424 NPQRLAVELEPSLR
-438 GIQYDVQF
+438 GIQYDVEF

-468 ISEIFNE
+468 ISEIFNK

-482 NRVREIRRGG
+482 NRVREIRVGG

-532 LTFSGTGVDELYT
+532 LTFSGSGVDELYT
-545 VSFNLMLDRRDNPFN
+545 VSFGAMLDRRDNPFN
-560 PTSGSILSLTTEQS
+560 PTSGSILSLSTEQS

-596 VTLLGRL
+596 VTLLGIS

-637 SVRSYDSGDIGSGR
+637 SVRGYDGGDIGSGR

-656 SGEYRFPVGRDVGGV
+656 SGEYRFPVGQDVGGV

-705 GVRVRSRF
+705 GVRVRSSF
-713 GLIRLDMGVS
+713 GLIRLDMAVS

-729 FVLGTKQRF
+729 FILGTKQRF

>member
-1 LRNEF
+1 
-6 LDKLFKQILR
+6 
-16 SPAVDRIY
+16 
-24 PNFSIAETRYPQ
+24 
-36 KYRVSFRL
+36 
-44 IMQGARFWVICVGCA
+44 MQGARFWVICVGCA

-74 LAAPAGGELAA
+74 LAAAAGGELAA

-94 TEVEFR
+94 TEAQFR

-140 DQLFCGTGILRVH
+140 DELFCGTGILPVH

-193 SPSYRFRLHHKNK
+193 SPSYRFRLHHNNK

-220 PSQHS
+220 PSQQSTVNSQQSLVISHQSLVISHQS

-232 TLNTQQSTVN
+232 TV
-242 SQHST
+242 
-247 IIPVQPELISLK
+247 IPVQPELISLK
-259 SSHHKDFTSVLKTP
+259 SSHYTDFTSLLKTP
-273 ATLATKAEIPEA
+273 ATQAAKAEIPEA
-285 VNSNAPQRRGTLQI
+285 ANSNARQRRGTLQI

-340 IRGELKLKP
+340 IRGELKLKA

-400 VSASLSDDIGVAVP
+400 VSASLNDDIGVAVP
-414 LSYTDRTFAR
+414 LSYTDRTFGR

-468 ISEIFNE
+468 ISEIFNQ

-514 STRDRNLNIARRD
+514 STRDRNLNIVRRD

-545 VSFNLMLDRRDNPFN
+545 VSFGAMLDRRDNPFN
-560 PTSGSILSLTTEQS
+560 PTNGSILSLSTEQS

-596 VTLLGRL
+596 VTLLGL
-603 ESEALPEMLAFNLQA
+603 SESEALPEMLAFNLQA

-637 SVRSYDSGDIGSGR
+637 SVRTYDSGDIGSGR

-680 GTGDSVLGKP
+680 GTGDSVLGEP

-705 GVRVRSRF
+705 GVRVRSGF